1 MKSQNN
7 SRDNVVYCNSIEDDE
22 DEEICRICT
31 NPGDS
36 ENPLRQPCACSG
48 SIKFVH
54 QDCLLQWLKYSNA
67 RRCEVCRYPFS
78 FSPVYAVRE
87 DEDPVPFDDLVGM
100 QLGPVVHLV
109 KFAFA
114 VLASNVNILG
124 AVIIL
129 PFSIGRI
136 ILHFMCWCSA
146 ATTATPM
153 FLTFSVA
160 GLPVFTNSSSQTAGE
175 DGLRSQCC
183 VGKPLVDS
191 SSRPSDATVLAI
203 GYMFLVSVVFLYLG
217 IVAML
222 SCVKGQAVITGKLYG
237 ITHIANTIT
246 SLVRQYVKTMM
257 HFIMSMVRVAF
268 LLVVELGV
276 FPLICGWWLDA
287 CTFRMIGKILSL
299 MAEFSS
305 LTSSLIHWI
314 VGIIYLLQIGVY
326 AFGMWDV
333 GSQKLLTLKC
343 IHLLVN
349 Y

>member
-54 QDCLLQWLKYSNA
+54 QDCLLQWLERSA
-67 RRCEVCRYPFS
+67 DIPS
-78 FSPVYAVRE
+78 LSPVYAVRE

-109 KFAFA
+109 KFFFRCESHYFA
-114 VLASNVNILG
+114 TYLVLASNVNILG

-153 FLTFSVA
+153 FLMFSVA

-268 LLVVELGV
+268 LLS
-276 FPLICGWWLDA
+276 
-287 CTFRMIGKILSL
+287 LSL
-299 MAEFSS
+299 GFF
-305 LTSSLIHWI
+305 L
-314 VGIIYLLQIGVY
+314 
-326 AFGMWDV
+326 
-333 GSQKLLTLKC
+333 
-343 IHLLVN
+343 
-349 Y
+349 

>member
-7 SRDNVVYCNSIEDDE
+7 FRDNVVYCNSIGDDE

-54 QDCLLQWLKYSNA
+54 QDCLLQWLKYSRA
-67 RRCEVCRYPFS
+67 GRCEYPFS

-87 DEDPVPFDDLVGM
+87 DEDPVPFEDLVGM

-124 AVIIL
+124 ALIIL

-136 ILHFMCWCSA
+136 ILHFMCRCSA

-153 FLTFSVA
+153 FLMFSVA
-160 GLPVFTNSSSQTAGE
+160 GSSNFTNSSSQTAGE
-175 DGLRSQCC
+175 DGMRSQCC
-183 VGKPLVDS
+183 VRKPLVDS
-191 SSRPSDATVLAI
+191 SSWPYDATILAT
-203 GYMFLVSVVFLYLG
+203 GYVFIVSMVFFYLG

-222 SCVKGQAVITGKLYG
+222 SYVKGQAVITGKLYG
-237 ITHIANTIT
+237 ITYIADTIT

-257 HFIMSMVRVAF
+257 YLMMSMVRVAF

-287 CTFRMIGKILSL
+287 CTFRMLGKTLSL
-299 MAEFSS
+299 MASFSS

-314 VGIIYLLQIGVY
+314 VGIICLLQVGVY
-326 AFGMWDV
+326 AFGICDV

-343 IHLLVN
+343 IQLLVN